1 MPAVFKIVS
10 RVSGQALT
18 TVGVPEF
25 QIQQWVVVQFPQVDQ
40 NPNQWWTLA
49 PHDSAQDFL
58 IQSLGRPGAALGV
71 DRTQVVD
78 PTQPAPVNLQ
88 ADGGGQVWRISRIP
102 HPPYFFLLEGNNDML
117 MSLASTANQPIQ
129 VAPRTEH
136 ANQQWT
142 FLPVFAQLGNDG

>member
-49 PHDSAQDFL
+49 PQDSAQDFL

-102 HPPYFFLLEGNNDML
+102 HPPYFFLLEGNNDLL
-117 MSLASTANQPIQ
+117 MDLPAGTHQEGDGIQ
-129 VAPRTEH
+129 VSFRNEH
-136 ANQQWT
+136 QNQQWT
-142 FLPVFAQLGNDG
+142 FLPVFEQLP